1 MGVWRNWFP
10 IALAILWV
18 LLAAMAVVDFAS
30 FSAARAPRRSVAT
43 EVKPVHSELSQR
55 HLSPAG
61 VLHD

>member
-10 IALAILWV
+10 IALAFLWV

-30 FSAARAPRRSVAT
+30 FSAATAPRRAVAT
-43 EVKPVHSELSQR
+43 EVKPVHSALSQR

-61 VLHD
+61 ALHD

>member
-10 IALAILWV
+10 IALAFLWV

-30 FSAARAPRRSVAT
+30 FSAATAPRRAVAT
-43 EVKPVHSELSQR
+43 EVKPVHSALSQR